1 MLGENF
7 NYSKFFTKR
16 YNFYIFYFRK
26 YLRNYTKWLKDMTC
40 GSRRKIQNDP
50 IQEIVEMATEV
61 DKAIVADGKM
71 INEDL

>member
-1 MLGENF
+1 
-7 NYSKFFTKR
+7 
-16 YNFYIFYFRK
+16 
-26 YLRNYTKWLKDMTC
+26 MTC